1 MSRGPGKHQRA
12 ILEMVTEH
20 EHLFITDP
28 GQTNAHNTAARRAA
42 YGLEKAGRI
51 DLTVE
56 KWDGVRRLTAH
67 KPGMGGPVRMIEG
80 SDGKAYRA

>member
-12 ILEMVTEH
+12 ILELIAEHDHVWVT
-20 EHLFITDP
+20 TP
-28 GQTNAHNTAARRAA
+28 GSTNAHNTAARRAA
-42 YGLEKAGRI
+42 YGLEKAGKI

-56 KWDGVRRLTAH
+56 NWNGVRRLAAH

-80 SDGKAYRA
+80 SDGKTYRA